1 MNNSMMMEEL
11 TTQKEELLKRKNE
24 LIMKL
29 SSNEDNDNNNNY
41 MQKENIYLIKQSDLD
56 EYEQKI
62 LNNEEDMNKLYKEYK
77 KFNLIDKCTELIKL
91 LFTKD
96 IKIEEL
102 PRVFP
107 LNKNNFELLRKGQNK
122 DNNQEP
128 DPKLVGI
135 LEQKLFYTKFNEL
148 ICFFFEHN
156 NNLRQGYIH
165 IKNKDSYSQILDELK
180 LNPFHFIKNIEGN
193 FNDGEVS
200 YSNNDYNLYVF
211 AKKDEL
217 NMDKL
222 KEQLNIIRE
231 DNFLKFRSKSVVI
244 NYSKKDFLDNFKKI
258 DEQLTSKYKNK
269 LKNMTESSII
279 SNDDTVKKNQVC
291 VGKSNFSF
299 ESYKSGSSNN
309 SINNNINN
317 SIKKENDYYNN
328 QSNNNEENIIHKAQI
343 FEENKY
349 ELNNI
354 AEPGLVGL
362 DNIGATCYMNA
373 TLQCFSNI
381 KYLRYELLNK
391 MFYNYLENLN
401 NNKKLLSFALAEV
414 FKNLWEKLDH
424 KSYPPNNF
432 KELISS
438 MNPLFKGV
446 AANDPKDLILFI
458 LETMH
463 NELKTVDNSIIVDEN
478 FVPNEHDLIQ
488 VYKDFANCY
497 LRNNKSLIFNI
508 FFGCQNIVTTCLN
521 CNVSLYNV
529 QVNNIVFFPLEE
541 IRKFKG
547 KNNNT
552 PVNIYDCFEYTKK
565 IETYNCYYCNI
576 CQNNNS
582 QAISYSKYLYAPR
595 VLILNLN
602 RGKGIQYN
610 VKFDFDDNILNIKN
624 YVTLDDSPYLYELVG
639 VICHFGES
647 GMGGHFIAFC
657 KNDYKGKWYKFNDG
671 LVYECDFN
679 EVRTSGMPYVLFY
692 SFMNF

>member
-1 MNNSMMMEEL
+1 MGDFVHLHVHSEYS
-11 TTQKEELLKRKNE
+11 LLDGANR
-24 LIMKL
+24 
-29 SSNEDNDNNNNY
+29 
-41 MQKENIYLIKQSDLD
+41 IK
-56 EYEQKI
+56 
-62 LNNEEDMNKLYKEYK
+62 
-77 KFNLIDKCTELIKL
+77 
-91 LFTKD
+91 
-96 IKIEEL
+96 EL
-102 PRVFP
+102 PKVFT
-107 LNKNNFELLRKGQNK
+107 LNKNNFELLTKGKNK
-122 DNNQEP
+122 DNNQEH

-135 LEQKLFYTKFNEL
+135 LEQKLFYTKFNNGL
-148 ICFFFEHN
+148 ICFFFEYK
-156 NNLRQGYIH
+156 NNLRQGYIY
-165 IKNKDSYSQILDELK
+165 IKNKNSYSQLLDELK
-180 LNPFHFIKNIEGN
+180 LNPFYFIKNIEGN
-193 FNDGEVS
+193 FNDDKVF
-200 YSNNDYNLYVF
+200 YSNNDYDLYVF
-211 AKKDEL
+211 AKNNEL
-217 NMDKL
+217 NLDKL
-222 KEQLNIIRE
+222 KEQLIIIRQ
-231 DNFLKFRSKSVVI
+231 NSFLKFRSKSVVL
-244 NYSKKDFLDNFKKI
+244 NKYPYQYFLDKFKKI
-258 DEQLTSKYKNK
+258 DEQITSKYKNT
-269 LKNMTESSII
+269 LKNMTESII
-279 SNDDTVKKNQVC
+279 SSDDTVKKNQVA
-291 VGKSNFSF
+291 VGKENFLF
-299 ESYKSGSSNN
+299 ESYKISNSNN
-309 SINNNINN
+309 SINNCIDNN
-317 SIKKENDYYNN
+317 NSSIKKENDYYNN
-328 QSNNNEENIIHKAQI
+328 NKENNNNEDNNIDNEHI
-343 FEENKY
+343 FEDNKY
-349 ELNNI
+349 DLINK

-414 FKNLWEKLDH
+414 FHNLWEKLDH

-463 NELKTVDNSIIVDEN
+463 NELKYVDNSIIVDEN
-478 FVPNEHDLIQ
+478 FVPNEHDLFQ

-497 LRNNKSLIFNI
+497 LRNNKSIIFNI
-508 FFGCQNIVTTCLN
+508 FFGCQTIVTTCLN

-541 IRKFKG
+541 IRKYKG
-547 KNNNT
+547 KNYNT

-565 IETYNCYYCNI
+565 IETYNSYYCNI
-576 CQNNNS
+576 CQNNDS

-657 KNDYKGKWYKFNDG
+657 KSDYKGKWYKFNDG
-671 LVYECDFN
+671 LVYECDFY
-679 EVRTSGMPYVLFY
+679 EVKTSGMPYVLFY
-692 SFMNF
+692 SSMNF